1 MMKSLLQI
9 IDSVSEWS
17 GKIFSLLAIVVV
29 FIISYEV
36 IARYAFGSP
45 TKWAHESMTFLSGM
59 LYILGGAYTLY
70 VRGHVNVDV
79 LYGRLSV
86 RQRAIL
92 DLVTFP
98 FFLAFAGVILWSGG
112 ILGWES
118 VMRWEVSRS
127 HWAPPLW
134 PIRLMV
140 PLGALLLLAQGLAKF
155 VRDLSVA
162 IARAPA

>member
-1 MMKSLLQI
+1 MMKSLVQI

-17 GKIFSLLAIVVV
+17 GKVFSLLAIVVV

-45 TKWAHESMTFLSGM
+45 TKWAHESMTFLSGV
-59 LYILGGAYTLY
+59 LYIIGGAYTLY
-70 VRGHVNVDV
+70 VGGHVNVDV

-134 PIRLMV
+134 PVRLMV
-140 PLGALLLLAQGLAKF
+140 PLGALLILAQGLAKF

-162 IARAPA
+162 IGRVPA